1 MLVETIKLKNGQTL
15 KVYQDDYAENP
26 RTAWDN
32 LAEFHFF
39 HKRYNFG
46 DETDIDP
53 SDYESWEEL
62 AEANFHEDDIV
73 VPVYMYEHSGI
84 TISTT
89 PFSCRWD
96 SGQLGFAVISYKK
109 IVWEYGTNLPENREI
124 ARRVLEGE
132 VETLDQ
138 YLRGEVYTFDLVET
152 SECDL
157 GHEHEEII
165 ESCCGF
171 YGSDLEKN
179 GLYET
184 AGITKEDI
192 AVWFK

>member
-1 MLVETIKLKNGQTL
+1 MG
-15 KVYQDDYAENP
+15 
-26 RTAWDN
+26 RT
-32 LAEFHFF
+32 
-39 HKRYNFG
+39 
-46 DETDIDP
+46 
-53 SDYESWEEL
+53 EL

-138 YLRGEVYTFDLVET
+138 YLRGEVYTFDLVQT

-192 AVWFK
+192 AV